1 MAAKKKEGN
10 NFLQNNK
17 ITFREIALL
26 SRILPLSKFGLP
38 KN

>member
-26 SRILPLSKFGLP
+26 SRNSATE
-38 KN
+38 